1 MSPPK
6 PAEAERLRSLNSL
19 LEVGLS
25 LPADQRAAWQ
35 AALPPQHQAL
45 IAPLKALLARAE
57 VDTDDFL
64 QEPLALTQDD
74 ADDASPAILEPGDRI
89 GPYRLVHELGAGGMA
104 SVWLAEREDGARRSV
119 ALKLPHMGWSAGID
133 RRVARERDILAGL
146 EHPNIARLYEAGVT
160 PEARPWLA
168 MEYVQGQ
175 PLDVHCREQRLD
187 VRQRL
192 ALFLQVAD
200 AVVCAHSRLV
210 VHRDLKPNNI
220 LVTAQGDV
228 RLLDFGVA
236 KLLQDDE
243 GSAQLTRA
251 LGCAVTPD
259 YAAPEQVAGQEV
271 TLATDVYALGIVL
284 YELLT
289 GQRPYSMSGVPLS
302 GLHQAL
308 QTANVPLASSRV
320 GADAGLA
327 RQLRGDLDTIL
338 SKALRKTP
346 AHRYA
351 SVEALASD
359 LRRHLAGE
367 PVLAQAPHW
376 RYRAGKFLLRH
387 RLGALA
393 GLAVTASLL
402 AGLGLALWQAGQARE
417 QAERAE
423 QVTRFIASIFKQA
436 VPRQG
441 VGGAVSA
448 VDLLTTAGQRLETE
462 LSANPRVA
470 AELGVIIGESLSAM
484 GEPNLGLAP
493 LRKAVERAE
502 AELGPRHIT
511 TLRGKLLLVESL
523 NYSDMAASESL
534 LTTLVPDL
542 LASLPV
548 AAEESVEALRQQ
560 SFVLANRGR
569 QPEAVDAAQRAVA
582 VAEQHLGRL
591 HEETVYSLGFLSNT
605 FGHFGDSKPQLVAA
619 SEAMQR
625 AEGGLTQR
633 RPHSKLTAVERW
645 YGDALRTAEQ
655 PADAE
660 PVLRRVLQDQ
670 RQLMGPESVPTRNAM
685 QRLALALYARGKLPE
700 ADALMQQAIAL
711 VEQRQGEQTRDHA
724 YFLLQRGRLLTTAR
738 RLAEA
743 EALDLRGLQA
753 LAQSESDPSGR
764 NASLHELRAIRRLV
778 LQGRETAARE
788 ALDKAIAAA
797 PTQPADWQA
806 EVWISAALHERLQGR
821 PAAAVQHTQRAVA
834 AAGEALPRAQAAA
847 LAEEA
852 LAWVDQGDWARGQQ
866 ALDRC
871 LAQFRRAQVLPS
883 IWMDSALIAES
894 RLHLHKGQAEA
905 ARDTLQPL
913 VAAWAAINPG
923 SPWHGQALH
932 WLAQAEA
939 AAGHA
944 QAAAAL
950 GGQAAPMLQRT
961 DVPTLRVLSGSIR

>member
-1 MSPPK
+1 MSHSK
-6 PAEAERLRSLNSL
+6 PVQAERLRSLNNL

-25 LPADQRAAWQ
+25 LPAEQRTAWL
-35 AALPPQHQAL
+35 AALPPEHQAL

-57 VDTDDFL
+57 VETDDFL
-64 QEPLALTQDD
+64 KEPLAL
-74 ADDASPAILEPGDRI
+74 LPGHESGAGPMALTPGECI
-89 GPYRLVHELGAGGMA
+89 GPYRLVQELGVGGMA
-104 SVWLAEREDGARRSV
+104 SVWLAEREGGARRSV

-146 EHPNIARLYEAGVT
+146 EHPHIARLYEAGVT
-160 PEARPWLA
+160 PEGRPWLA
-168 MEYVQGQ
+168 MEYVQGL
-175 PLDVHCREQRLD
+175 PLDVYCREQRLD

-200 AVVCAHSRLV
+200 AVVYAHSRLV

-220 LVTAQGDV
+220 LVTAQADV

-243 GSAQLTRA
+243 DSAQLTRA

-259 YAAPEQVAGQEV
+259 YAAPEQVAGQQV

-289 GQRPYSMSGVPLS
+289 GQRPYSMSGVPMG

-308 QTANVPLASSRV
+308 QTASVPVASSRV

-338 SKALRKTP
+338 AKALRKTP
-346 AHRYA
+346 ANRYA
-351 SVEALASD
+351 SVEALAGD

-393 GLAVTASLL
+393 GLTVTASLA

-441 VGGAVSA
+441 LGGAVSA
-448 VDLLTTAGQRLETE
+448 VDLLTTAGQRLEVE
-462 LSANPRVA
+462 LAATPRVA

-484 GEPNLGLAP
+484 GEPHLGLAP
-493 LRKAVERAE
+493 LRKAVERAQ

-523 NYSDMAASESL
+523 NFGDMAASEAL
-534 LTTLVPDL
+534 LTTLVPEL
-542 LASLPV
+542 LASLPA
-548 AAEESVEALRQQ
+548 AAEEAVAGLRHQ
-560 SFVLANRGR
+560 SFVLANRGH
-569 QPEAVDAAQRAVA
+569 QKESVDAAQHAVA

-591 HEETVYSLGFLSNT
+591 HEEAVYSLGFLSNT
-605 FGHFGDSKPQLVAA
+605 FGHFGDSKAQLVAA
-619 SEAMQR
+619 SHAMQR
-625 AEGGLTQR
+625 AEGGLAQR

-645 YGDALRTAEQ
+645 YGDALRTAER

-670 RQLMGPESVPTRNAM
+670 RQLMGAESVPTRNAM
-685 QRLALALYARGKLPE
+685 QRLALALYARGNLQE
-700 ADALMQQAIAL
+700 ADQLMQEAIAL
-711 VEQRQGEQTRDHA
+711 VEQRQGEQNRDHA
-724 YFLLQRGRLLTTAR
+724 HFLSQRARLLTTGR

-743 EALDLRGLQA
+743 ETLDQRGLQE
-753 LAQSESDPSGR
+753 LKQTQSDPGGR
-764 NASLHELRAIRRLV
+764 HASAYDMRSLRRLV
-778 LQGRETAARE
+778 LQGSDSAVRE
-788 ALDKAIAAA
+788 ALDRAIAIA
-797 PTQPADWQA
+797 PKQGADWLT
-806 EVWISAALHERLQGR
+806 ELWFCAALHDRLQGR
-821 PAAAVQHTQRAVA
+821 AGAAIQHAQRAMT
-834 AAGEALPRAQAAA
+834 AAGDALPRAQAAV

-852 LAWVDQGDWARGQQ
+852 LAWMDQGDWARGQL
-866 ALDRC
+866 ALERS
-871 LAQFRRAQVLPS
+871 LALFQRAQVLPS
-883 IWMDSALIAES
+883 VWMDSALIAQG
-894 RLHLHKGQAEA
+894 RLHLQNGKAEA
-905 ARDTLQPL
+905 ARSALQPL

-923 SPWHGQALH
+923 SSWHGQALH

-939 AAGHA
+939 AAGHT

-950 GGQAAPMLQRT
+950 REQAAPMLRRA
-961 DVPTLRVLSGSIR
+961 DVPSLRVLAGPTR